1 MLNKV
6 GDLILLLGRQ
16 VRLIKVL
23 QDFHQSGGILDHDI
37 FGFDTN
43 FSGAFITFLA
53 AASVG
58 RATLREIL
66 LIIFSRTVKVILFL
80 LWRWRRILSRCL
92 PLLSFLLIIRANLIV
107 DVVCLL
113 SGFVLVLLHVFLR
126 HFDFVPKLELFP
138 LLF

>member
-6 GDLILLLGRQ
+6 GDLILLLGCQ

-23 QDFHQSGGILDHDI
+23 QDFHQSGGIFDHDI

-43 FSGAFITFLA
+43 FSRAFITFLA
-53 AASVG
+53 APSVG

-80 LWRWRRILSRCL
+80 LW
-92 PLLSFLLIIRANLIV
+92 
-107 DVVCLL
+107 
-113 SGFVLVLLHVFLR
+113 
-126 HFDFVPKLELFP
+126 
-138 LLF
+138 